1 LPQLNTLSACKFV
14 RDERVCVRE
23 RVRKIEK
30 GRERKRKEY
39 IVRKIDK
46 QIEVVI
52 LGKRERKELLKETR
66 VDKPSNIK
74 GQRL

>member
-1 LPQLNTLSACKFV
+1 
-14 RDERVCVRE
+14 
-23 RVRKIEK
+23 
-30 GRERKRKEY
+30 
-39 IVRKIDK
+39 VRKIDK